1 VLILVDSN
9 MFTSPTPSNDA
20 NNATIS
26 EAEIRAYGL
35 NRLLRRVSDDAAADA
50 GAFRR
55 PPPASIPSFSGDLSP
70 TVASSANEQMV
81 LGVGV
86 SPEQGG

>member
-1 VLILVDSN
+1 MTN
-9 MFTSPTPSNDA
+9 YA
-20 NNATIS
+20 AIS
-26 EAEIRAYGL
+26 ETEIRAYGL
-35 NRLLRRVSDDAAADA
+35 NRVLRASATTEPPTPACFV
-50 GAFRR
+50 GRR
-55 PPPASIPSFSGDLSP
+55 LHRSPSFSGDLSP